1 MRMIMNNNN
10 LEINKEKMKLVDS
23 QSFQRRNVGE
33 GLRVKVVDL
42 IEMKIPDGRE
52 NKTWKRK
59 NLKEQNDF
67 ETPVF
72 PFFNPKEDGNLNDFF
87 LFYLIKVIHQ
97 HWWLNSFIFTAD
109 CT

>member
-1 MRMIMNNNN
+1 MIMNNNN

-52 NKTWKRK
+52 NKT
-59 NLKEQNDF
+59 
-67 ETPVF
+67 
-72 PFFNPKEDGNLNDFF
+72 
-87 LFYLIKVIHQ
+87 
-97 HWWLNSFIFTAD
+97 
-109 CT
+109 